1 MITAPRAMS
10 EPAAAPA
17 SAGAPPATQE
27 PPPARAPRPEEAAE
41 TEPETAANTE
51 PEPLLKYE
59 RLGGGAPAG
68 GAPAATALAASAKLL
83 ALGDAAGGVRLLDAA
98 GREVRALRPHAD
110 AVSDLGFDAAA
121 EHLVSAAADGSLA
134 ATPLYAGGGG
144 GARLRAGGAL
154 TAACLDPRYS
164 SRKTH
169 ELYYGSAAGALVLA
183 SRGWLGAAETVLFR
197 GRGPVLAARAAGSL
211 LAWATATGVR
221 VYDTSDHS
229 RVGRADAPPGA
240 AAGGA
245 ACALRWA
252 RGGRELL
259 VAWGAA
265 VEVLAVVPAEAGA
278 RAAAAATPP
287 PGGAPPAADRAPPAR
302 WALRSVAR
310 FQLGGGALAAGVAPF
325 GAQLAVLVWW
335 PPSGAEP
342 GATWL
347 KIFDRAGAELA
358 ADALD
363 LPLSSAP
370 PCLAAHL
377 ADDDAPLLL
386 APPTLSS
393 NNGGDAE
400 PAASR
405 TPSPEDEAEQAPRA
419 WWRGGAEPHYYV
431 LGGGVLLAG
440 RPRDAADRVAW
451 LSERGRFE
459 EALAAA
465 DAAAPGELPP
475 AARAALGEAQLA
487 RLFKARRYAAAA
499 AAAPRALGADA
510 AAWERWAFAFGQ
522 AARLPALA
530 PRLPVDPRLPPAV
543 YDLALGALLNS
554 PADHEALL
562 ALAQAWPPGAY
573 NAAALLARVAP
584 RARARGAGAA
594 LRRAAIELHGRVG
607 DRAAALGELLA
618 LRDPG
623 ALDYAE
629 AHALLPAVA
638 RRAAALFAVDAR
650 RAAALL
656 AAGAEEAPPAAVVA
670 SLEAALAAAERRE
683 GGAAGAVPPP
693 PPAPPAAIA
702 AGDVDGAA
710 VGAADGD
717 AAAWRARLLAYLDAL
732 SSSAPAAAA
741 PHAGRRLALTAELA
755 PARLLDLLAS
765 DAPYPLE
772 EALAVCEARGLVRES
787 VFVLGRMGATER
799 ALRVI
804 VERLRDVGQAVDF
817 VRERADAAL
826 WELLVAL
833 ALADAELAGALLDRA
848 GGCADP
854 ARVVAALPRELP
866 VARLRAR
873 LARVVADYRAQVG
886 LAAGAAAVLR
896 GDVWEMGERLY
907 AGLRRAA
914 AAELRVRAPG
924 AARWERAGGAGGGA
938 GGGDAGSGSEG
949 GGSPP
954 ASPRLAGGV
963 WVGFAAAAPPPPARP
978 SPSKFPLRRAA

>member
-1 MITAPRAMS
+1 VITAPRAMS

-17 SAGAPPATQE
+17 PAAAGAPPATQE
-27 PPPARAPRPEEAAE
+27 PAPTRAPRPDEA
-41 TEPETAANTE
+41 TEPEPESAANTE
-51 PEPLLKYE
+51 REPRLKYE
-59 RLGGGAPAG
+59 HLGGGAPAG

-83 ALGDAAGGVRLLDAA
+83 ALGDSAGGVRLLDAS
-98 GREVRALRPHAD
+98 GREVRALRPHAG
-110 AVSDLGFDAAA
+110 AVADLGFDAAA

-134 ATPLYAGGGG
+134 ATPLYEGGGG
-144 GARLRAGGAL
+144 AARLRAGGAL
-154 TAACLDPRYS
+154 TSACLDPRYS
-164 SRKTH
+164 SRKTK
-169 ELYYGSAAGALVLA
+169 ELFYGSATGALVLA

-197 GRGPVLAARAAGSL
+197 GRGPVLAVRAAGPL

-240 AAGGA
+240 AAGGG

-265 VEVLAVVPAEAGA
+265 VEVLAVAPAPEGA
-278 RAAAAATPP
+278 SAAAATPP
-287 PGGAPPAADRAPPAR
+287 PGGAPPPADRAPPAR

-310 FQLGGGALAAGVAPF
+310 FQLGGGALAAGAAPF
-325 GAQLAVLVWW
+325 GTHLAVLAWRA
-335 PPSGAEP
+335 PAADGAD
-342 GATWL
+342 GAAWL
-347 KIFDRAGAELA
+347 KIFNRAGAELA
-358 ADALD
+358 SDSLD
-363 LPLSSAP
+363 LPPSSAP
-370 PCLAAHL
+370 PRLAAHL
-377 ADDDAPLLL
+377 VDDDAPLLL

-393 NNGGDAE
+393 NDGRDAE

-405 TPSPEDEAEQAPRA
+405 TPSPECEGEQAPRA

-451 LSERGRFE
+451 LSERSRFE

-487 RLFKARRYAAAA
+487 HLFKARRYAAAA

-573 NAAALLARVAP
+573 DAAALLARVAP
-584 RARARGAGAA
+584 RARAAGAGAA
-594 LRRAAIELHGRVG
+594 LRRAAAELHGRVG
-607 DRAAALGELLA
+607 DRAAALGALLA

-629 AHALLPAVA
+629 AHALLPAAA
-638 RRAAALFAVDAR
+638 RRAAALFAIDAR

-656 AAGAEEAPPAAVVA
+656 AAGAEEAPPAAVIA

-683 GGAAGAVPPP
+683 GGAASAT
-693 PPAPPAAIA
+693 PPAA
-702 AGDVDGAA
+702 AGDVEGDA
-710 VGAADGD
+710 VGAADGA

-732 SSSAPAAAA
+732 SSMAPAAAA

-772 EALAVCEARGLVRES
+772 EALAVCEARGLARES
-787 VFVLGRMGATER
+787 VFVLGRMGAAER

-817 VRERADAAL
+817 VQERADAAL

-866 VARLRAR
+866 VERLRAR

-896 GDVWEMGERLY
+896 ADVWEMGERLY

-924 AARWERAGGAGGGA
+924 AARWDRAGSAGGA
-938 GGGDAGSGSEG
+938 GGGDAGSGDEG

-963 WVGFAAAAPPPPARP
+963 WVGFAASAPPPPARP
-978 SPSKFPLRRAA
+978 SPSKFPPRRAA